1 MNAVLWFLV
10 WAALMCMVVVAVLA
24 WSLRRASRAGLTGS
38 ERDSVLS
45 QVAVYR
51 EHLSEL
57 QHELAQGTLDQAGF
71 DASHEELTQRL
82 LEDTPAKTASATS
95 ATPATSAAAV
105 VLPRWKILGS
115 SLALAVPLL
124 SFSLYFMVG
133 TPLGIDPVLASQVGG
148 DEQISSDK
156 LQAMADQLRQRLTE
170 NPNNAEGWVMMG
182 RIERALGRRLKNLSY
197 SPPMTMF
204 ASNAPRCW
212 RKKTKAISRASLGRS
227 FKVFSKPIPIMAM
240 LCCSRAAPLFRKIN
254 FKTR

>member
-1 MNAVLWFLV
+1 MNPVLWFLV
-10 WAALMCMVVVAVLA
+10 WAALMCTVVVAVLA

-95 ATPATSAAAV
+95 ATLATAATAATAV
-105 VLPRWKILGS
+105 LPPRWKILGS

-182 RIERALGRRLKNLSY
+182 RIERALGKYDPADEAFKKSLLL
-197 SPPMTMF
+197 
-204 ASNAPRCW
+204 ASNDDVRIERAEVLAQKKPR
-212 RKKTKAISRASLGRS
+212 
-227 FKVFSKPIPIMAM
+227 
-240 LCCSRAAPLFRKIN
+240 
-254 FKTR
+254 